1 MTQLTPRNFKQSNS
15 VRNQWHAEPEFGTPA
30 EALLD
35 PGYWAHVSAQLRR
48 GDIICAISQDNSYFI
63 ELLVLDAGKLFAKVV
78 KLRCIEISQA
88 QMLNVQVPEGFE
100 IKFRGPKKWSVLR
113 GKDVLIEDK
122 TKQEAETWLTEH
134 LRLIQPTPT
143 KAA

>member
-1 MTQLTPRNFKQSNS
+1 MTQLSPRDFKPANS
-15 VRNQWHAEPEFGTPA
+15 MRNQWDVEPEFGVPS

-48 GDIICAISQDNSYFI
+48 KDIIYALSKDNTYWS
-63 ELLVLDAGKLFAKVV
+63 ELLVIDAGKLFAKVV
-78 KLRCIEISQA
+78 QLRCVQITQA

-113 GKDVLIEDK
+113 GKDVLKEDMDK
-122 TKQEAETWLTEH
+122 AGAENWLREH
-134 LRLIQPTPT
+134 IGVNP